1 MLGKPTKL
9 GSVLIA
15 LGLAAG
21 VFAQSPTPT
30 PRQSVLSRENVRQ
43 SDDDDNLS
51 DSKFGELYR
60 DEFQQL
66 QVSEKARKRA
76 KLTDAEKNA
85 LREIRRDGFKTLKL
99 FVAPA
104 CADRLVIDVSDPR
117 CSEGYDFLQVSY
129 YSFFYEI
136 YGHKLGE
143 LRIVDDEF
151 RVVLRGILQGFIVDL
166 GEVDPR
172 SVGRDSESVRFVA
185 DYPIART
192 QSDFDQQRKEL
203 EGDGISYSGRML
215 TTRQKLVAGHT
226 YLLRSIQ
233 YGQSG
238 TLVFTFDNVIVIKLE
253 RLTDDGMAIIS
264 WKKIADKKAPSL
276 KSEK

>member
-1 MLGKPTKL
+1 MFRKSTKL
-9 GSVLIA
+9 GPVLIA
-15 LGLAAG
+15 LVLASGAFG
-21 VFAQSPTPT
+21 QSPTPT
-30 PRQSVLSRENVRQ
+30 PRQSVISRDNVRQ

-76 KLTDAEKNA
+76 KLTDAEKD
-85 LREIRRDGFKTLKL
+85 LFRDIRRDGFKSLKL

-104 CADRLVIDVSDPR
+104 CAERLVIDVSDPR
-117 CSEGYDFLQVSY
+117 CAEGYDLLQVSY
-129 YSFFYEI
+129 YSFFYDL
-136 YGHKLGE
+136 YGHKLSE
-143 LRIVDDEF
+143 LRLVDDEF
-151 RVVLRGILQGFIVDL
+151 RVVLRGILQGFIVDI

-172 SVGRDSESVRFVA
+172 SVDRNSETVRFVA

-192 QSDFDQQRKEL
+192 QSDFDRQRKDL

-226 YLLRSIQ
+226 YLLRTIQ

-238 TLVFTFDNVIVIKLE
+238 TLVFTFDNVIAIRLE